1 MERRNFIKTT
11 MAGTPLIYFAPG
23 SFLSTREMGAEVKG
37 GSWFM
42 NRPRVY
48 LLDFQLP
55 DPLDQGVPGMPHFL
69 QNIDPE
75 KIVRQLKEA
84 GSTALLAHTK
94 DHEGNAY
101 YNTKI
106 GHKHSDLGTIDLIA
120 EFSKYTRKYGM
131 QLLFYYSIAWEQRAW
146 KEHPDFRAKNSNGTD
161 FIYTRE
167 LNTRTPITRWTVC
180 TNGPYRQYMNG
191 MLKELTENYE
201 FEGYWLDIPR
211 APICYCDFCKK
222 DYLEKTGKN
231 MPVDLYSR
239 DGLEFRKWHFA
250 LSTEIANSW
259 VSAIREVKPQV
270 TIASNGISYS
280 YDFGWDAIDAQD
292 YPSREYHAKEGVA
305 SVSFYSLQQ
314 KALKR
319 NVPFEIEIWRHSY
332 GAREGTLRTQ
342 CVRNVSVLT
351 TEMAAVVSHGGFVQ
365 YYDQVQM
372 DGTLSER
379 SLSLLKPAFET
390 IRNGQPWTGVGT
402 PVPYAMILWSK
413 QTTMFGSSE
422 MVRLHSTGMLGS
434 FLAMQETHIPVGV
447 VAERDVEIGEYGGA
461 KVIIVPSVECLSDKC
476 IAGLDDFVKKGGGL
490 VVTDKSSMKNEFG
503 QSRENFGLKELLGL
517 DFKGTT
523 EFIYSYYI
531 NDKKHPVT
539 DKNLWL
545 GFANSV
551 HDNFQAH
558 VAANS
563 EVEVLGE
570 IMDEVPGFKI
580 DLMPHKRTGWPS
592 LIVRNYGKGRVVYH
606 TAPLCSMYE
615 RFSHLDQRNLIEN
628 AVRWAGQAPVPI
640 EVQAPETVEVIPWR
654 DEPNK
659 RTIIHVVNRTG
670 AGLAQGPGAL
680 QHETIPVHDIQIK
693 ILSELGGKTVMAQ
706 PGNRKV
712 KTSSEDN
719 YQVINLGKV
728 ENWEIIEIS

>member
-1 MERRNFIKTT
+1 
-11 MAGTPLIYFAPG
+11 MAIEAK
-23 SFLSTREMGAEVKG
+23 S

-42 NRPRVY
+42 NNPRVY

-69 QNIDPE
+69 QKLDPE

-84 GSTALLAHTK
+84 GATALLAHTK

-106 GHKHSDLGTIDLIA
+106 GHKHSDLGYIDLMA
-120 EFSKYTRKYGM
+120 EFSRYTRKCGM
-131 QLLFYYSIAWEQRAW
+131 QLLFYYSIGWDQRAW
-146 KEHPDFRAKNSNGTD
+146 KEHPDFRAKNSKGTELLK
-161 FIYTRE
+161 TVE
-167 LNTRTPITRWTVC
+167 LNTRTPITRWSVC
-180 TNGPYRQYMNG
+180 PNGPYRQYMND

-201 FEGYWLDIPR
+201 FEGYWLDIPY

-231 MPVDLYSR
+231 IPTDLYSLE
-239 DGLEFRKWHFA
+239 GLEFSKWHLA
-250 LSTEIANSW
+250 LNTEIANSW
-259 VSAIREVKPQV
+259 ASSIREIKPQI

-280 YDFGWDAIDAQD
+280 SDFGWDAIDAQD

-305 SVSFYSLQQ
+305 TVSFYSLQQ

-319 NVPFEIEIWRHSY
+319 DVPFEIEIWRHSY
-332 GAREGTLRTQ
+332 YAREGMLRTQ
-342 CVRNVSVLT
+342 CVRNVPVLT
-351 TEMAAVVSHGGFVQ
+351 TEIAAVVSHGGFPQ
-365 YYDQVQM
+365 YYDQVQF
-372 DGTLSER
+372 DGTLSDR

-390 IRNGQPWTGVGT
+390 IRKGQPWSGVGA
-402 PVPYAMILWSK
+402 PIQYAMILWSK
-413 QTTMFGSSE
+413 QTSMFGSS
-422 MVRLHSTGMLGS
+422 LHGSGMLGS
-434 FLAMQETHIPVGV
+434 FLAMQEAHIPVGV
-447 VAERDVEIGEYGGA
+447 IAERDVEAGEYGGA
-461 KVIIVPSVECLSDKC
+461 KVIIVASAECLSDKC

-490 VVTDKSSMKNEFG
+490 VVTDKSSMRNEFG
-503 QSRENFGLKELLGL
+503 QSRENFGLKEVLGL
-517 DFKGTT
+517 DFKGMT

-531 NDKKHPVT
+531 NDKKHPLT

-545 GFANSV
+545 GFANTV

-558 VAANS
+558 VSANS

-580 DLMPHKRTGWPS
+580 DMMPYKRTGWPS
-592 LIVRNYGKGRVVYH
+592 LIIRNYGKGRVVYH
-606 TAPLCSMYE
+606 TAPLCSMYQ

-628 AVRWAGQAPVPI
+628 AVRWAGLVPVPI
-640 EVQAPETVEVIPWR
+640 EIQAPETVEVIPWR
-654 DEPNK
+654 DKQNK
-659 RTIIHVVNRTG
+659 RTIIHIVNRTG

-693 ILSELGGKTVMAQ
+693 VSPELAGKTVLAQ
-706 PGNRKV
+706 PGNRKL
-712 KTSSEDN
+712 KTSTEGN
-719 YQVINLGKV
+719 FQVINLDKV
-728 ENWEIIEIS
+728 ENWEIIEIV